1 MKIDLFLTK
10 HMYGDSNNY
19 QFFMSKHENIYI
31 KHVFDFR
38 TTKHIN
44 TNHDNI
50 LSFDFIFR
58 NLEKEKYYHI
68 NFYNYLLF
76 RISEKSY
83 CYQL

>member
-50 LSFDFIFR
+50 LSFDFCSFNTFSIILVIKF
-58 NLEKEKYYHI
+58 
-68 NFYNYLLF
+68 FF
-76 RISEKSY
+76 
-83 CYQL
+83 